1 MSDRGTDFIGAKR
14 QLDEDIEK
22 ALHRNQDK
30 VMDYTSS
37 QEIKWEFIPPGAP
50 HFGGIWEAAVK
61 SVKYHLTR
69 VIGLHK
75 LTYEELSTLLAQI
88 EACVNSRPLVI
99 LSEDDSQMEALTPGH
114 FLIGR
119 PLTAPPVEDL
129 SNANP
134 IQRWRLLTKIQ
145 QQIWKRWSEEYLT
158 SLQQRNKWFKTQENP
173 EVGQMVLLKEDNLP
187 PLKWVLAKI
196 TKLHPGKDNLVRV
209 VTIRLKGN
217 KYKEAPVHKLVPLP
231 ATANT
236 TDPGPQGGPPRTID
250 VYEKAI
256 AQFKKQQKKLVETSN
271 ADILKPKQGVTAKKA
286 EKCNNSKNMQT
297 PPSKQSLDP
306 IQNIQNISHQNSKPS
321 PSPNSPQSPSSL
333 TDSTSST
340 SYEDTNRD
348 GTTQTRRRPITRAM
362 ARGTFLTIF
371 HVILLITS
379 VMGNN
384 YTLFKPEPGLYIEKP
399 GTAQLD
405 RGLLRID
412 LTFQL
417 QSFDNEWV
425 TVTSIVNKTTSLCE
439 ETKKLSTTSQ
449 CASLLSHLS
458 HEKDML
464 ENRLEEIHTLKPT
477 AEKRPR
483 RGIFG
488 KIINFF
494 LGTSDDEYTHLDSL
508 QFNNNALLKTM
519 NQQTLLLNTRISQ
532 SNEITQQKLKIF
544 EERAGTLT
552 DTIQEMKTW
561 ETIIDSNQLEIRMI
575 NTYMGAL
582 NYINELNEKY
592 EEILRVLIEKGSG
605 IGLVNNKILKDRFE
619 EAEKKTTPGFT
630 ILKNPAIAAKFKMT
644 NESLSIYIYFN
655 IVETSSFELLRVTP
669 IPRQV
674 ENDTF
679 IIQKIPHSLIGINH
693 HDEKYFTTD
702 DDNINNCKEI
712 QERKYLCNIDV
723 VYNNP
728 EHSSCVFND
737 ISKKNNHT
745 SCEWKKVKIDGIIW
759 KKLNTENTWLFITA
773 YPNNAAIVCSN
784 KREEVSLNQL
794 GILHLHRECFL
805 KTTKLTLRSTF
816 MTKTQAESIFNKP
829 MTFPDINTTTFKE
842 IKPVILRTP
851 TVIKSSEDIYE
862 KTALP
867 VPTVMMM
874 EVMPISRT
882 TTISIS
888 ATIALAIIA
897 LILWYTKRIWI
908 SLIRR
913 CCQRPTHIEDQPATL
928 QPSLAQ
934 QLNEILERRSPPAIR
949 HSMDAL

>member
-379 VMGNN
+379 
-384 YTLFKPEPGLYIEKP
+384 
-399 GTAQLD
+399 
-405 RGLLRID
+405 
-412 LTFQL
+412 
-417 QSFDNEWV
+417 
-425 TVTSIVNKTTSLCE
+425 
-439 ETKKLSTTSQ
+439 
-449 CASLLSHLS
+449 
-458 HEKDML
+458 
-464 ENRLEEIHTLKPT
+464 
-477 AEKRPR
+477 
-483 RGIFG
+483 
-488 KIINFF
+488 
-494 LGTSDDEYTHLDSL
+494 
-508 QFNNNALLKTM
+508 
-519 NQQTLLLNTRISQ
+519 
-532 SNEITQQKLKIF
+532 
-544 EERAGTLT
+544 
-552 DTIQEMKTW
+552 
-561 ETIIDSNQLEIRMI
+561 
-575 NTYMGAL
+575 
-582 NYINELNEKY
+582 
-592 EEILRVLIEKGSG
+592 GSG